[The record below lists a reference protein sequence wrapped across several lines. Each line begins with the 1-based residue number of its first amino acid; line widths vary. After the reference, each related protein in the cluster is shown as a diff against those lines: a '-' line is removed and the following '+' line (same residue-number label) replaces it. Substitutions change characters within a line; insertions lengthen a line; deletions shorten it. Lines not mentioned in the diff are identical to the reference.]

1 MVAITGIESRTV
13 TEGSAFQ
20 YTATLKDED
29 NNVIASS
36 SVDTITLTLYELPGL
51 TIINSKNGTDVYDT
65 GGGTLH
71 ASSGL
76 FTMLLLAADNPI
88 VNATIGVGDLE
99 CHEALF
105 KIGYSSTKTLNHTVQ
120 IYVKQLDKVT

>member
-1 MVAITGIESRTV
+1 MVAITNIASRTV
-13 TEGSAFQ
+13 TEGSTFK

-29 NNVIASS
+29 KTVIPTA
-36 SVDTITLTLYELPGL
+36 SVDTITLTLYEVPGQ

-65 GGGTLH
+65 GGGTL
-71 ASSGL
+71 AATSGAFTFL
-76 FTMLLLAADNPI
+76 FLAADNPI
-88 VNATIGVGDLE
+88 VNAAGVGDLE

-105 KIGYSSTKTLNHTVQ
+105 KIVYSTTKTLNHPVR